1 MLTHRKCIDRSCN
14 FKLVNVN
21 FMNEIDFLK
30 EEEKRNEF
38 LEIDY
43 KFLWKLAYLEIDSYK
58 T

>member
-1 MLTHRKCIDRSCN
+1 
-14 FKLVNVN
+14 
-21 FMNEIDFLK
+21 MNEIDFLK

-58 T
+58 TQCKWAHIKLEYN